1 MKKRVILLLA
11 GFLVCLPMLFA
22 QEVPNAL
29 VMAFKKGNSQELGKY
44 WGNELELVI
53 QKHTERADK
62 RTATNKMARFFSGN
76 RVSDFRVNHQG
87 KRDESSFIVGT
98 LTTANGK
105 FRVNCFFKKTGD
117 KYLIHQIRID
127 KTNE

>member
-44 WGNELELVI
+44 WGNEVELV
-53 QKHTERADK
+53 
-62 RTATNKMARFFSGN
+62 G
-76 RVSDFRVNHQG
+76 
-87 KRDESSFIVGT
+87 
-98 LTTANGK
+98 
-105 FRVNCFFKKTGD
+105 
-117 KYLIHQIRID
+117 
-127 KTNE
+127 